1 MVQGQLRAAEYEMK
15 WYRVSLMLPIMF
27 LVSAAV
33 SCVVLYFA
41 TSWYLVLLLAF
52 FFVCFIAVSSSLL
65 NSSVVDIFPTSLRAM
80 AVCLTLMAGRTGV
93 VGGSLMIGAL
103 IDTHCSL
110 AFVVLSGVALQVS
123 EVDSHQNEMHNC
135 VHK

>member
-1 MVQGQLRAAEYEMK
+1 MLVGNCGSIGECCGSSETSRACSNG
-15 WYRVSLMLPIMF
+15 VGGSVMF

-33 SCVVLYFA
+33 SCIVLYFA

-65 NSSVVDIFPTSLRAM
+65 NSSVVDIFPTRLRAM

-110 AFVVLSGVALQVS
+110 AFVVLSGVSLS
-123 EVDSHQNEMHNC
+123 EYYVLL
-135 VHK
+135 VYRL

>member
-1 MVQGQLRAAEYEMK
+1 M
-15 WYRVSLMLPIMF
+15 
-27 LVSAAV
+27 
-33 SCVVLYFA
+33 VLYFA

-103 IDTHCSL
+103 IETRCSL
-110 AFVVLSGVALQVS
+110 AFVVLSGVSLLCAFLGYFVPS
-123 EVDSHQNEMHNC
+123 P
-135 VHK
+135 HK